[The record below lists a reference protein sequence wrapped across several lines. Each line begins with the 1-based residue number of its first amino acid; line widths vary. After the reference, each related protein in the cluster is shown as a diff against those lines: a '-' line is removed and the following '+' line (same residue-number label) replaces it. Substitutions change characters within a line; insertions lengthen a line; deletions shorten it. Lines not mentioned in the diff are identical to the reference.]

1 MYPIFLFFLGLE
13 VLEDVSTRQE
23 VYKLIIEKKDNKEI
37 AAALSISVRTVERY
51 RKDFNDTTN
60 DNNDDKNATATND
73 NRRKKKEKARA
84 LIESGETIAEVANKV
99 GLAKSTVGDISSKE
113 KLQVKQLDYLKSL
126 REKYSKEIEQ
136 NKEDRFYIN
145 VEAKEEIWKKLR
157 ENGISKELQDTLKQN
172 ELTEQE
178 ILELN
183 RLERLERFELEKAKY
198 KDNRLNIITEE
209 LANLTDRDIEKIL
222 QIIEKSKEVD
232 KNE

>member
-1 MYPIFLFFLGLE
+1 M
-13 VLEDVSTRQE
+13 STRQE

-37 AAALSISVRTVERY
+37 ATALNISVRTVERY
-51 RKDFNDTTN
+51 RKDFNN
-60 DNNDDKNATATND
+60 ATND
-73 NRRKKKEKARA
+73 NDKTTSDNKKKKKEKAKA
-84 LIESGETIAEVANKV
+84 LIMSGETIAEVANKV

-113 KLQVKQLDYLKSL
+113 KLQAKQLDYLKSL

-145 VEAKEEIWKKLR
+145 VQAKEEIWKKLR

-209 LANLTDRDIEKIL
+209 LANLTDDDIEKIL
-222 QIIEKSKEVD
+222 QIIQKSKEVD
-232 KNE
+232 QDE

>member
-1 MYPIFLFFLGLE
+1 M
-13 VLEDVSTRQE
+13 LEDVSTRQE
-23 VYKLIIEKKDNKEI
+23 VYKLIIENKSNDEI
-37 AAALSISVRTVERY
+37 VEALNVSKRTVERY
-51 RKDFNDTTN
+51 RKDFNETTSDN
-60 DNNDDKNATATND
+60 DIKATTTSD
-73 NRRKKKEKARA
+73 NRRKKKEKAKA
-84 LIESGETIAEVANKV
+84 LIESGETIRD
-99 GLAKSTVGDISSKE
+99 VGDKLGLSKSVAGRLSSKE

-183 RLERLERFELEKAKY
+183 RLERLEKFELEKAKY
-198 KDNRLNIITEE
+198 KDNRLNIISEE
-209 LANLTDRDIEKIL
+209 LANLTDSDIEKIL
-222 QIIEKSKEVD
+222 QIIKKSKEVD
-232 KNE
+232 ENE

>member
-1 MYPIFLFFLGLE
+1 MYPIFLFSRLE

-37 AAALSISVRTVERY
+37 AAELNISVRSVQLY
-51 RKDFNDTTN
+51 RKEYEKDLNKSESEI
-60 DNNDDKNATATND
+60 KNESESE
-73 NRRKKKEKARA
+73 KKKRKEKAKV
-84 LIESGETIAEVANKV
+84 LIECGASLKEAAAESGISFNSAMK
-99 GLAKSTVGDISSKE
+99 LSSKE

-126 REKYSKEIEQ
+126 RKKYSKEIEQ

-198 KDNRLNIITEE
+198 KDNRLNIISEE
-209 LANLTDRDIEKIL
+209 LSNLTDRDIEKIL

>member
-1 MYPIFLFFLGLE
+1 MN
-13 VLEDVSTRQE
+13 TRQE

-37 AAALSISVRTVERY
+37 AAALNISVRTVERY

-60 DNNDDKNATATND
+60 NDKNATATND

-84 LIESGETIAEVANKV
+84 LIESGETIRD
-99 GLAKSTVGDISSKE
+99 VGDKLGLSKSVAGRLSSKE

-126 REKYSKEIEQ
+126 REKYSKEIAQ

-145 VEAKEEIWKKLR
+145 TEAKERIWQKLR
-157 ENGISKELQDTLKQN
+157 DFGISKELQDTLKQN

-183 RLERLERFELEKAKY
+183 RLERLERFELEKSKY
-198 KDNRLNIITEE
+198 KNSLALE
-209 LANLTDRDIEKIL
+209 LVEKIESMTDTD
-222 QIIEKSKEVD
+222 IIKVLEYIKELENNTD
-232 KNE
+232 ESNN

>member
-1 MYPIFLFFLGLE
+1 M
-13 VLEDVSTRQE
+13 STRQE

-37 AAALSISVRTVERY
+37 ATALNISVRTVERY
-51 RKDFNDTTN
+51 RKDFNNVTN
-60 DNNDDKNATATND
+60 DNDKTTTTSD
-73 NRRKKKEKARA
+73 NKKKKKEKAKA
-84 LIESGETIAEVANKV
+84 LIMSGETIAEVANKV

-113 KLQVKQLDYLKSL
+113 KLQAKQLDYLKSL

-209 LANLTDRDIEKIL
+209 LANLTDDDIEKIL
-222 QIIEKSKEVD
+222 QIIQKSKEAD
-232 KNE
+232 QNE

>member
-1 MYPIFLFFLGLE
+1 MNKSESEIKNE
-13 VLEDVSTRQE
+13 SES
-23 VYKLIIEKKDNKEI
+23 EKKK
-37 AAALSISVRTVERY
+37 R
-51 RKDFNDTTN
+51 
-60 DNNDDKNATATND
+60 
-73 NRRKKKEKARA
+73 KEKAKV
-84 LIESGETIAEVANKV
+84 LIETGASLKEAATQSNTTI
-99 GLAKSTVGDISSKE
+99 DIVKRLSSKE

-126 REKYSKEIEQ
+126 REKYSKEIAQ

-145 VEAKEEIWKKLR
+145 TEAKEEIWEKLKAF
-157 ENGISKELQDTLKQN
+157 GISKELQDTLKQN

-198 KDNRLNIITEE
+198 KDNRLNIISEE
-209 LANLTDRDIEKIL
+209 LSNLTDDDIEKIL

>member
-1 MYPIFLFFLGLE
+1 MYPIFFIFSWE
-13 VLEDVSTRQE
+13 VLEDVSTRQD

-37 AAALSISVRTVERY
+37 AAALNLSVRTVERQ

-60 DNNDDKNATATND
+60 DKNATATDD
-73 NRRKKKEKARA
+73 NRRKKKEKAKA
-84 LIESGETIAEVANKV
+84 LIESGETIRE
-99 GLAKSTVGDISSKE
+99 VGDKLGLSKSVAGRLSSKE

-145 VEAKEEIWKKLR
+145 TEAKERIWQKLR
-157 ENGISKELQDTLKQN
+157 EFGISKELQDTLKQN

-198 KDNRLNIITEE
+198 KDSRLNIISEE
-209 LANLTDRDIEKIL
+209 LANLTDSDIEKIL

-232 KNE
+232 ENE

>member
-1 MYPIFLFFLGLE
+1 M
-13 VLEDVSTRQE
+13 STRQE

-37 AAALSISVRTVERY
+37 AAALNISIRTVERY

-60 DNNDDKNATATND
+60 NNNNDKNATATND

-84 LIESGETIAEVANKV
+84 LIKSGETIAEVANKV

-113 KLQVKQLDYLKSL
+113 KLQVKQLEYLKSL

-145 VEAKEEIWKKLR
+145 TEAKEKIWKKLR

-198 KDNRLNIITEE
+198 KDNRLNIISEE
-209 LANLTDRDIEKIL
+209 LANLTDDDIEKIL

-232 KNE
+232 QDE

>member
-1 MYPIFLFFLGLE
+1 M
-13 VLEDVSTRQE
+13 
-23 VYKLIIEKKDNKEI
+23 KL
-37 AAALSISVRTVERY
+37 
-51 RKDFNDTTN
+51 
-60 DNNDDKNATATND
+60 
-73 NRRKKKEKARA
+73 
-84 LIESGETIAEVANKV
+84 
-99 GLAKSTVGDISSKE
+99 SSKE

-183 RLERLERFELEKAKY
+183 RLERLEKFELEKAKY
-198 KDNRLNIITEE
+198 KDNRLNIISEE
-209 LANLTDRDIEKIL
+209 LANLTDDDIEKIL
-222 QIIEKSKEVD
+222 QIIEKSKEAD
-232 KNE
+232 QDG

>member
-1 MYPIFLFFLGLE
+1 M
-13 VLEDVSTRQE
+13 STRQE

-37 AAALSISVRTVERY
+37 AAAVNISVRSVQLY
-51 RKDFNDTTN
+51 RKEYEKDLNESEI
-60 DNNDDKNATATND
+60 KNESESE
-73 NRRKKKEKARA
+73 KKKRKEKAKV
-84 LIESGETIAEVANKV
+84 LIECGATIKEASAQSGTTID
-99 GLAKSTVGDISSKE
+99 TVKKLSSKE
-113 KLQVKQLDYLKSL
+113 NLQVKQLDYLKSL

-145 VEAKEEIWKKLR
+145 VEAKEEIRKKLR

-198 KDNRLNIITEE
+198 KDNRLNIISEE
-209 LANLTDRDIEKIL
+209 LANLTDDDIEKIL

-232 KNE
+232 QDE

>member
-1 MYPIFLFFLGLE
+1 M
-13 VLEDVSTRQE
+13 STRQE

-37 AAALSISVRTVERY
+37 AAALNISIRTVERY
-51 RKDFNDTTN
+51 RKDFNSATSDN
-60 DNNDDKNATATND
+60 DNNTTTTSDK
-73 NRRKKKEKARA
+73 KKRKEKAKV
-84 LIESGETIAEVANKV
+84 LIETGATIKEASAESGISFNSAMK
-99 GLAKSTVGDISSKE
+99 LSSKE

-145 VEAKEEIWKKLR
+145 TEAKERIWQKLK
-157 ENGISKELQDTLKQN
+157 EFGISKELQDTLKQN

-198 KDNRLNIITEE
+198 KDNRLNIISEE
-209 LANLTDRDIEKIL
+209 LSNLTDDDIEKIL

-232 KNE
+232 RDE

>member
-1 MYPIFLFFLGLE
+1 M
-13 VLEDVSTRQE
+13 STRQE

-37 AAALSISVRTVERY
+37 AAALNISVRTVERY
-51 RKDFNDTTN
+51 RKDFNSTTN
-60 DNNDDKNATATND
+60 DNDIKTTTTSDK
-73 NRRKKKEKARA
+73 KKRKEKARG
-84 LIESGETIAEVANKV
+84 LIECGASLKEAAAESGISFNSAMK
-99 GLAKSTVGDISSKE
+99 LSSKD

-157 ENGISKELQDTLKQN
+157 VNGISKELQDTLKQN

-198 KDNRLNIITEE
+198 KDNRLNIISEE
-209 LANLTDRDIEKIL
+209 LANLTDSDIEKIL

-232 KNE
+232 ENE

>member
-1 MYPIFLFFLGLE
+1 M
-13 VLEDVSTRQE
+13 STRQE

-37 AAALSISVRTVERY
+37 AAALNISVRTVERY

-60 DNNDDKNATATND
+60 DNNATTTSD

-84 LIESGETIAEVANKV
+84 LIESGETIRE
-99 GLAKSTVGDISSKE
+99 VGDKLGLSKSVAGRLSSKE

-157 ENGISKELQDTLKQN
+157 VNGISKELQDTLKQN

-198 KDNRLNIITEE
+198 KDNRLNIISEE
-209 LANLTDRDIEKIL
+209 LANLTDDDIEKIL
-222 QIIEKSKEVD
+222 RIIEKSKEVD
-232 KNE
+232 ENE

>member
-1 MYPIFLFFLGLE
+1 M
-13 VLEDVSTRQE
+13 STRQE

-37 AAALSISVRTVERY
+37 AAALNISIRTVERY
-51 RKDFNDTTN
+51 RKDFNSATSDN
-60 DNNDDKNATATND
+60 DNNTTTTSDK
-73 NRRKKKEKARA
+73 KKRKEKAKV
-84 LIESGETIAEVANKV
+84 LIETGATIKEASEESGISFNSAMK
-99 GLAKSTVGDISSKE
+99 LSSKE

-198 KDNRLNIITEE
+198 KDNRLNIISEE
-209 LANLTDRDIEKIL
+209 LANLTDSDIEKIL

-232 KNE
+232 ENE

>member
-1 MYPIFLFFLGLE
+1 M
-13 VLEDVSTRQE
+13 STRQE
-23 VYKLIIEKKDNKEI
+23 VYKLIIEKRDNKEI
-37 AAALSISVRTVERY
+37 AAALKISVRSVQLY
-51 RKDFNDTTN
+51 RKEYEKDLNKSESEI
-60 DNNDDKNATATND
+60 KNESESE
-73 NRRKKKEKARA
+73 KKKRKEKAKV
-84 LIESGETIAEVANKV
+84 LIECGATIKEASEQTQTHISSVKR
-99 GLAKSTVGDISSKE
+99 LSSKE

-126 REKYSKEIEQ
+126 REKYSKEIAQ

-198 KDNRLNIITEE
+198 KDNRLNIISEE
-209 LANLTDRDIEKIL
+209 LANLTDDDIEKIL
-222 QIIEKSKEVD
+222 QIIEKSKEAD
-232 KNE
+232 RDE

>member
-1 MYPIFLFFLGLE
+1 M
-13 VLEDVSTRQE
+13 STRQE

-37 AAALSISVRTVERY
+37 AATLNISVRTVERY

-60 DNNDDKNATATND
+60 DKNATATND
-73 NRRKKKEKARA
+73 NRRKKKEKAKA
-84 LIESGETIAEVANKV
+84 LIESGETIRE
-99 GLAKSTVGDISSKE
+99 VGDKLGLSKSVAGRLSSKE

-145 VEAKEEIWKKLR
+145 TEAKERIWQKLK
-157 ENGISKELQDTLKQN
+157 EFGISKELQDTLKQN

-198 KDNRLNIITEE
+198 KDNRLNIISEE
-209 LANLTDRDIEKIL
+209 LANLTDDDIEKIL

-232 KNE
+232 RDE

>member
-1 MYPIFLFFLGLE
+1 M
-13 VLEDVSTRQE
+13 
-23 VYKLIIEKKDNKEI
+23 IIEKRDNKEI
-37 AAALSISVRTVERY
+37 AAALKISVRSVQLY
-51 RKDFNDTTN
+51 RKEYEKDLNKSESEI
-60 DNNDDKNATATND
+60 KNESESE
-73 NRRKKKEKARA
+73 KKKRKEKVKV
-84 LIESGETIAEVANKV
+84 LIETGATIKEASEQTQTHISSVKR
-99 GLAKSTVGDISSKE
+99 LSSKE

-126 REKYSKEIEQ
+126 REKYSREIAQ

-198 KDNRLNIITEE
+198 KDNRLNIISEE
-209 LANLTDRDIEKIL
+209 LSNLTDDDIEKIL

>member
-1 MYPIFLFFLGLE
+1 M
-13 VLEDVSTRQE
+13 STRQE

-37 AAALSISVRTVERY
+37 AAALNISIRTVERY
-51 RKDFNDTTN
+51 RKDFNSTTN
-60 DNNDDKNATATND
+60 NNDIKTTTTSD
-73 NRRKKKEKARA
+73 NKKKKKEKAKA
-84 LIESGETIAEVANKV
+84 LIMSGETIAEVANKV

-145 VEAKEEIWKKLR
+145 TEAKEEIWKNLR
-157 ENGISKELQDTLKQN
+157 VFGISKELQDTLKQN

-198 KDNRLNIITEE
+198 KDNRLNIISEE
-209 LANLTDRDIEKIL
+209 LANLTDSDIEKIL

-232 KNE
+232 ENE

>member
-1 MYPIFLFFLGLE
+1 
-13 VLEDVSTRQE
+13 LEDVSTRQE

-37 AAALSISVRTVERY
+37 AAALNISVRTVERY

-60 DNNDDKNATATND
+60 DNDNNATTTSD

-84 LIESGETIAEVANKV
+84 LIESGETIRE
-99 GLAKSTVGDISSKE
+99 VGDKLGLSKSVAGRLSSKE

-126 REKYSKEIEQ
+126 REKYSREIAQ

-145 VEAKEEIWKKLR
+145 TEAKEEIWKKLR
-157 ENGISKELQDTLKQN
+157 VNGISKELQDTLKQN

-198 KDNRLNIITEE
+198 KDNRLNIISEE
-209 LANLTDRDIEKIL
+209 LANLTDDDIEKIL
-222 QIIEKSKEVD
+222 RIIEKSKEAD
-232 KNE
+232 RDE

>member
-1 MYPIFLFFLGLE
+1 M
-13 VLEDVSTRQE
+13 STRQE

-37 AAALSISVRTVERY
+37 AAALNISVRTVERY
-51 RKDFNDTTN
+51 RKDFNNVTN
-60 DNNDDKNATATND
+60 NNDIKTTTTSD
-73 NRRKKKEKARA
+73 NKKKKKEKAKA
-84 LIESGETIAEVANKV
+84 LIMSGETIAEVANKV

-157 ENGISKELQDTLKQN
+157 VNGISKELQDTLKQN

-198 KDNRLNIITEE
+198 KDNRLNIISEE
-209 LANLTDRDIEKIL
+209 LANLTDSDIEKIL

-232 KNE
+232 QDE

>member
-1 MYPIFLFFLGLE
+1 M
-13 VLEDVSTRQE
+13 STRQE

-37 AAALSISVRTVERY
+37 AAALNISVRTVERY
-51 RKDFNDTTN
+51 RKDFNSTTN
-60 DNNDDKNATATND
+60 DNGIKTTTTSDK
-73 NRRKKKEKARA
+73 KKRKEKARV
-84 LIESGETIAEVANKV
+84 LIETGASLKEAAAESGISFNSAMK
-99 GLAKSTVGDISSKE
+99 LSSKE

-145 VEAKEEIWKKLR
+145 VEAKEEIWKNLR
-157 ENGISKELQDTLKQN
+157 VFGISKELQDTLKQN

-198 KDNRLNIITEE
+198 KDNRLNIISEE
-209 LANLTDRDIEKIL
+209 LANLTDDDIEKIL
-222 QIIEKSKEVD
+222 QIIEKSKEAD
-232 KNE
+232 ENE

>member
-1 MYPIFLFFLGLE
+1 MYPIFLFFFGLE

-37 AAALSISVRTVERY
+37 AAALNISVRTVERY

-60 DNNDDKNATATND
+60 DKNATATND
-73 NRRKKKEKARA
+73 NRRKKKEKAKA
-84 LIESGETIAEVANKV
+84 LIESGETIRE
-99 GLAKSTVGDISSKE
+99 VGDKLGLSKSVAGRLSSKE
-113 KLQVKQLDYLKSL
+113 NLQVKQLDYLKSL

-145 VEAKEEIWKKLR
+145 TEAKERIWQKLK
-157 ENGISKELQDTLKQN
+157 EFGISKELQDTLKQN

-209 LANLTDRDIEKIL
+209 LANLTDDDIEKIL

-232 KNE
+232 QDE